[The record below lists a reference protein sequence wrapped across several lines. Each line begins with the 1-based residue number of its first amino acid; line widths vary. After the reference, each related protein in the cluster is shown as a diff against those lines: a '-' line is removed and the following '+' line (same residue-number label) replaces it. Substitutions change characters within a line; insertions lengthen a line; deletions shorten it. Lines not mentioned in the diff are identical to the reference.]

1 MVNVMQCI
9 RVFTLICIAYII
21 GVQDSWYQNFTNQKN
36 INEREKIMFNNIN
49 LIDIKKEYD
58 KYEAAIEK
66 AAYFD
71 VEKINI
77 VECNPMNSL
86 IL

>member
-1 MVNVMQCI
+1 
-9 RVFTLICIAYII
+9 
-21 GVQDSWYQNFTNQKN
+21 
-36 INEREKIMFNNIN
+36 MFNNIN

-86 IL
+86 ILYYLFARKNKYNNMKKLGLFDKSDPIFLFKNGLLV